1 MTKTNTV
8 FPVPPKSLRCPFCEA
23 GRGKACK
30 TSGGR
35 NLRNAI
41 GVRVSLVHVAR
52 ILKAASLDA
61 RLA

>member
-1 MTKTNTV
+1 M
-8 FPVPPKSLRCPFCEA
+8 PPKSLRCPFCGA

-30 TSGGR
+30 TGAGR
-35 NLRNAI
+35 NLRNAL

-52 ILKAASLDA
+52 ITKAAILAA